1 MRILV
6 TFAVEAEFAPW
17 RKLRQFQKLERTDI
31 ECFSSKM
38 KEGELTVLLTGMGC
52 KKAWI
57 EATKVIWDSDVD
69 ICISSGLA
77 GALRPEHLIGELLVP
92 QNVLASKLDQIISC
106 DPALVD
112 SAVAS
117 GAKSVRTFYTADR
130 VIFRAEENKNL
141 GAVADAVEMESGEI
155 LFEAAAFGARVVAVR
170 AISDTSGEDLPIDF
184 NKVATEEGDV
194 SIRKILGE
202 VVGSPRSVPSLIRFG
217 QQSKRAAESLG
228 EFLERFIAKIAAA
241 SPTVSSQEVA
251 R

>member
-92 QNVLASKLDQIISC
+92 QNV
-106 DPALVD
+106 
-112 SAVAS
+112 
-117 GAKSVRTFYTADR
+117 G
-130 VIFRAEENKNL
+130 
-141 GAVADAVEMESGEI
+141 
-155 LFEAAAFGARVVAVR
+155 FETG
-170 AISDTSGEDLPIDF
+170 P
-184 NKVATEEGDV
+184 NH
-194 SIRKILGE
+194 
-202 VVGSPRSVPSLIRFG
+202 
-217 QQSKRAAESLG
+217 
-228 EFLERFIAKIAAA
+228 FL
-241 SPTVSSQEVA
+241 
-251 R
+251 